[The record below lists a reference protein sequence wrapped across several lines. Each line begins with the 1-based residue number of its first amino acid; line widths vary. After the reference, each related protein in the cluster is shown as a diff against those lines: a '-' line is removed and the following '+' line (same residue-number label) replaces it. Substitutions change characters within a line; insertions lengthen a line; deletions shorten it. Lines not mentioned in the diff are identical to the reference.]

1 MTTKKEK
8 RKVKEQCFLDNLE
21 ESINNVEMIT
31 NHIDKIYL
39 SMEKIGLDY
48 VQQDLEESY
57 FDLEIALAL
66 MAILLRKM
74 SENNYITIPEHL
86 RVDINALIHCNRF
99 EYHEQMII
107 VYSQRGE
114 EDIDIEHLISFGEDI
129 LQSYG
134 LN

>member
-86 RVDINALIHCNRF
+86 RVDINALIHSSNF
-99 EYHEQMII
+99 IYDTNEEMIK
-107 VYSQRGE
+107 VYSRKGE
-114 EDIDIEHLISFGEDI
+114 EEIHLIELLKFAKSVI
-129 LQSYG
+129 Q
-134 LN
+134 

>member
-86 RVDINALIHCNRF
+86 RVDINALIHSAKFIYDTNA
-99 EYHEQMII
+99 EMIK
-107 VYSQRGE
+107 VYSRKGE
-114 EDIDIEHLISFGEDI
+114 EEIHLIELLKFAKSVI
-129 LQSYG
+129 Q
-134 LN
+134 

>member
-48 VQQDLEESY
+48 VQQDLEVSY

-86 RVDINALIHCNRF
+86 RVDINALIHSAKFIYDTN
-99 EYHEQMII
+99 EEMIK
-107 VYSQRGE
+107 VYSRKGE
-114 EDIDIEHLISFGEDI
+114 EEIHLIELLKFAKSVI
-129 LQSYG
+129 Q
-134 LN
+134 

>member
-21 ESINNVEMIT
+21 DSITNVEMVT

-39 SMEKIGLDY
+39 TMDKIGLDY

-74 SENNYITIPEHL
+74 SENNYISIPDHL
-86 RVDINALIHCNRF
+86 RTDINALIHSAKFIYDTN
-99 EYHEQMII
+99 EEMIK
-107 VYSQRGE
+107 VYSRKGE
-114 EDIDIEHLISFGEDI
+114 EEIHLVELLKFAKGVI
-129 LQSYG
+129 Q
-134 LN
+134 

>member
-74 SENNYITIPEHL
+74 SENNYIMIPEHL
-86 RVDINALIHCNRF
+86 RVDINALIHSAKFIYDTN
-99 EYHEQMII
+99 EEMIK
-107 VYSQRGE
+107 VYSRKGE
-114 EDIDIEHLISFGEDI
+114 EEIHLIELLKFAKSVI
-129 LQSYG
+129 Q
-134 LN
+134 

>member
-86 RVDINALIHCNRF
+86 RVDINALIHSAKFIYDTN
-99 EYHEQMII
+99 EEMIK
-107 VYSQRGE
+107 VYSRKGE
-114 EDIDIEHLISFGEDI
+114 EEIHLIELLLKFAKSVI
-129 LQSYG
+129 Q
-134 LN
+134 